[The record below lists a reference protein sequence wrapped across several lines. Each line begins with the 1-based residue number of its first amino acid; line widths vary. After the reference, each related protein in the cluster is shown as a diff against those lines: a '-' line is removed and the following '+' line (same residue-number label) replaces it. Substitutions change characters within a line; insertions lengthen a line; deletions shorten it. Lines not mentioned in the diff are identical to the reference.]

1 MITEVTSFKNLNQ
14 KYKDVLNQELNPE
27 QMVYLVKDNNMNV
40 KTITTSIL
48 QAIAKTQVVN

>member
-48 QAIAKTQVVN
+48 QAITKTQVVN